1 MAKGAKGSS
10 SASAGTRKKH
20 ARRAAAVSQPDEP
33 LPEKKIKSKDKGKK
47 KEPRQKVYIPP
58 VKPPPLQPDPLD
70 TTGLAHLLPS
80 DLLVV
85 LRKLGKKHTLTKA
98 NALEELQSGWVE
110 RYKQKAADD
119 SLVSTLVLMLPVWVR
134 LTHVLYPLA
143 LTRYSYLKSFIIY
156 PPCSRMRP
164 VAYAI

>member
-10 SASAGTRKKH
+10 SASAGTRKKF
-20 ARRAAAVSQPDEP
+20 ARRAAATVSQPDEP
-33 LPEKKIKSKDKGKK
+33 LPEKQKKIKSKDKGKRQ
-47 KEPRQKVYIPP
+47 EPRQKVFIPP

-98 NALEELQSGWVE
+98 SALEELQSGWVE

-119 SLVSTLVLMLPVWVR
+119 ALVSTLVLMLPVWVR

-143 LTRYSYLKSFIIY
+143 LTRCSYLKSFIIY
-156 PPCSRMRP
+156 PPCS
-164 VAYAI
+164 